1 MYRRERQRMAKEG
14 RKILL
19 EMFPE
24 CFVGKGVDKKPLKLG
39 IAADIRALNIMSS
52 AMVGL
57 ALGDYCSGASYHAA
71 IALRRPRV
79 DLHGNQVG
87 FPDPKAASHA
97 LAALR
102 RFPEHVQIQ
111 WYGAPVE
118 SGESDCAA

>member
-1 MYRRERQRMAKEG
+1 MGRKEHQRMAKEG
-14 RKILL
+14 RRLLL
-19 EMFPE
+19 ELFPE

-39 IAADIRALNIMSS
+39 IAADIRARNVISPAL
-52 AMVGL
+52 VGP

-71 IALRRPRV
+71 VALRRPRV

-87 FPDPKAASHA
+87 IPDPKVAAHA